1 MEATVRQD
9 AGSRPSTL
17 DQSSWQTR
25 LGVVALPSVIAVV
38 LLLARSAAVP
48 LWRDEYATA
57 MHASLSAGDLLRAV
71 ATGDLVQAPYYL
83 LIHVLSPVLGFG
95 YGMRIV
101 SMVAVVVATGLVSLL
116 ALRWWGVLPGT
127 LAGVFFATNV
137 GIITAGMTARP
148 YALMLAAVAAAILAA
163 DLASHRAI
171 WWPFFTLASMLAVAM
186 HLLAVLPIAATGLL
200 ALGRPRSYVARWA
213 AWATAPVLLA
223 LAVGAIGW
231 TQRDQISW
239 LGRPDLRAATAS
251 LAKAEGVSLHRA
263 VTLDALGLITLLTMA
278 ILLIVALRRR
288 RPPASADTWRP
299 VALGMALAF
308 VAPGIVLVWSLVF
321 SPLFHERYL
330 VWASIGSA
338 LLLGVTAWIA
348 RGIDTA
354 LARISAVCV
363 LLLVAVSG
371 VGAIMH
377 FADPPQDYD
386 DVPAITT
393 AIEESAQP
401 GDVIYVFEHNPHFG
415 IAYAVATALGDD
427 AMADDV
433 RGALVSGPAATTVR
447 TIEEVSDVRTSA
459 GAFATTDDRTVFI
472 VGIAVTLPED
482 AEQVASE
489 LGCVS
494 DDDAEM
500 VIVGGMQL
508 VTMTCSPER

>member
-1 MEATVRQD
+1 MEPRVRQD
-9 AGSRPSTL
+9 AESRPSTL
-17 DQSSWQTR
+17 DRGSWQTR
-25 LGVVALPSVIAVV
+25 LGVVALPSVVASL

-57 MHASLSAGDLLRAV
+57 MHASLSPGELLRAV
-71 ATGDLVQAPYYL
+71 VTGDAVQVPYYL
-83 LIHVLSPVLGFG
+83 LIHILSPILGFE

-101 SMVAVVVATGLVSLL
+101 SMVAVVVATALVALL
-116 ALRWWGVLPGT
+116 AFRWWGALPGT
-127 LAGVFFATNV
+127 LAGLFFATNV
-137 GIITAGMTARP
+137 GVITAGVTARP
-148 YALMLAAVAAAILAA
+148 YALMLAALTVAVLTA
-163 DLASHRAI
+163 DLASRRAV
-171 WWPFFTLASMLAVAM
+171 WWPVFTLASMLAVAM

-200 ALGRPRSYVARWA
+200 ALGRPRSYVVRWGAWTA
-213 AWATAPVLLA
+213 APILLA

-239 LGRPDLRAATAS
+239 LGRPDLRSATAS

-263 VTLDALGLITLLTMA
+263 VTFDALGLVVLLTMA
-278 ILLIVALRRR
+278 ALLIVALRRR

-308 VAPGIVLVWSLVF
+308 IAPGVVLVWSLVF

-338 LLLGVTAWIA
+338 LLLGATVWVA
-348 RGIDTA
+348 RELDTA
-354 LARISAVCV
+354 LARISAACV

-386 DVPAITT
+386 DIPAITT
-393 AIEESAQP
+393 AIEQSALP
-401 GDVIYVFEHNPHFG
+401 GDVVYVFEHNPHYG
-415 IAYAVATALGDD
+415 IAYAVAAALGDD

-433 RGALVSGPAATTVR
+433 RGALVSGLSTATVR
-447 TIEEVSDVRTSA
+447 TVEEVEAVRSRA
-459 GAFATTDDRTVFI
+459 GASASADDRTVFI
-472 VGIAVTLPED
+472 VGVAVTLPED
-482 AEQVASE
+482 AEQVAAE

-494 DDDAEM
+494 DEDAEM
-500 VIVGGMQL
+500 VIIGGLQL
-508 VTMTCSPER
+508 VTMTCSPDR